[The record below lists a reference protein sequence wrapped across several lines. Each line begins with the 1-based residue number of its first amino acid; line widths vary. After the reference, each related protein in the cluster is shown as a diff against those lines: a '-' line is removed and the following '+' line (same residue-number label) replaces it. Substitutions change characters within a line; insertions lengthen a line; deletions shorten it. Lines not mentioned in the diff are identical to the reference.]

1 MVDYLQALLDFI
13 IAFIGLTTMV
23 LLYWSK
29 NKLSKGLLYNLLNSL
44 FYSVIFFGVPYTVVN
59 FLVSA
64 GVISI
69 LDQRFVELASRV
81 LIAFFFISM
90 LRAAF
95 FAKQLADTFGFK
107 HFFKAQAPVPH
118 SRTVPRISQ
127 REIAQESKKK

>member
-107 HFFKAQAPVPH
+107 HFFNPQKD
-118 SRTVPRISQ
+118 
-127 REIAQESKKK
+127 KKK